1 MPADRC
7 RRLLVR
13 APNWLGDAVMSLPA
27 VRAAREQC
35 DELIVMAIP
44 PLAELYDGI
53 AGASVDSRL
62 PLRRAV
68 AEVRRLA
75 PDAVLLLQNSLYSA
89 MVPRLAGCREIW
101 GYRKN
106 GRGFLLSRPIPA
118 PPDVYA
124 RHQVYYFWD
133 LVRALGWADG
143 DPALCMD
150 VRGDSELQPGECFIG
165 MSPGAHYGEAKRWP
179 PESFGALGRSLSE
192 RGFRIVL
199 FGGPS
204 EARNCAA
211 IAAAIGRS
219 CIDLAGRTSVRALI
233 AGISRCR
240 VFVTNDSGP
249 LHIASALRVPV
260 VAIFG
265 STEPRSTGPFNPP
278 SIVLRRDLPC
288 SPCHRRSCPIDHR
301 CMTRIPPEEVLP
313 EVLSLAGQS
322 PSISPGSSGWQRC

>member
-1 MPADRC
+1 MMPAKRPH
-7 RRLLVR
+7 RILVR

-27 VRAAREQC
+27 VRAVRRRC
-35 DELIVMAIP
+35 DELIVMAVP
-44 PLAELYDGI
+44 PLADLYEGI
-53 AGASVDSRL
+53 ADASVDARL
-62 PLRRAV
+62 PLRAAA

-75 PDAVLLLQNSLYSA
+75 PGRVLLLQNSLYSA
-89 MVPRLAGCREIW
+89 IVPRLAGCREIW

-106 GRGFLLSRPIPA
+106 GRGFLLSRSIPA
-118 PPDVYA
+118 ARDVYA

-133 LVRALGWADG
+133 LACALGLGAG
-143 DPALCMD
+143 DPELSLD
-150 VRGDSELQPGECFIG
+150 VHGDSELKAGEKWIG

-179 PESFGALGRSLSE
+179 PEYFAALGRLLSE

-204 EARNCAA
+204 DACNCQA
-211 IAAAIGRS
+211 IAAAIGS
-219 CIDLAGRTSVRALI
+219 ACVDLAGRTSVRALI
-233 AGISRCR
+233 AGVSRCR

-249 LHIASALRVPV
+249 LHIASGLRVPV
-260 VAIFG
+260 VALFG

-301 CMTRIPPEEVLP
+301 CMTRIPPEEVLSA
-313 EVLSLAGQS
+313 VLSLAGS
-322 PSISPGSSGWQRC
+322 